1 MKNVN
6 LSPFKVYI
14 VPVLVLLTIIL
25 LVPLVLMPQL
35 NRIKDKSLEVEEGN
49 ERLEALN
56 SKIEALDSID
66 ENDESLKL
74 IEMNK
79 IVPGGKE
86 LAKLVVG
93 MRNLAAQSGLKVA
106 EMKFEPGKV
115 VTSSATASA
124 TKREKAQIASD
135 NKLKEEEQKD
145 KVIFTLSV
153 KGALSKVNKF
163 LTKIEKAQRLLGV
176 RKIEIFKDIKVY
188 KIDFEIF
195 APFTE
200 REKKG
205 DVVASP
211 LPTLTSIHLKVYEF
225 VSKFKNLTNISIPL
239 VPKGV
244 TNPFKK

>member
-1 MKNVN
+1 MKNAN
-6 LSPFKVYI
+6 LSAFKVYV

-35 NRIKDKSLEVEEGN
+35 NRIKEKSLEVKEGN

-56 SKIEALDSID
+56 NKIEALDSIN

-79 IVPGGKE
+79 VVPGSKE
-86 LAKLVVG
+86 LAQLVVG
-93 MRNLAAQSGLKVA
+93 MRNLAVQSDLKVA

-124 TKREKAQIASD
+124 TKREKAQAARDKKI
-135 NKLKEEEQKD
+135 NKEEQKD

-153 KGALSKVNKF
+153 KGKLSKVKEF
-163 LTKIEKAQRLLGV
+163 LTKIEKARRLLGV
-176 RKIEIFKDIKVY
+176 RRNETFKDIKVH
-188 KIDFEIF
+188 KISFEIF

-211 LPTLTSIHLKVYEF
+211 LPTLTSIHLKAYEF